1 MRERYRPPPP
11 LPRIAGLLIAALGL
25 SSRAA
30 LGANGPL
37 TPIVL
42 EVDAREAPRRILHAS
57 LAIPAAP
64 GPVTLYYPK
73 WLPGTHR
80 PTGPIVNV
88 TGLRISAGGRPVA
101 WSRDDSDVYAFHC
114 RMPPGST
121 VLDVNFDYVS
131 PSRGGGRFDPL
142 STDALMVLNWNLVLV
157 YPAGRSAADYRVKS
171 RVRLPPGWRFGT
183 VLGGQQADDTIDLP
197 TVSLVTLVDSPLIAG
212 ANFRAVPLPVEGAP
226 RHELDI
232 VADSVAA
239 LEVPDDLV
247 QHQIRLVSEA
257 GTLFG
262 AHHYREYRF
271 LLTLSDAAS
280 LSGLEHHESSDNRA
294 PERALINEDTR
305 RFVAGLLPHEFV
317 HSWNG
322 KYRRPAGLAPPDYQ
336 RPMSGELLWVY
347 EGLTSYLGLVLTARS
362 GLYSPEQF
370 REQLAVI
377 AAEMA
382 GRSGRRWRSLEDTA
396 RAAQT
401 LYDAPAEWTSWR
413 RSADFHAEGV
423 LLWLEVDTV
432 IRQRTA
438 SLRSLDDFCLDF
450 FGPPSGPPTVSAY
463 GLDDVLAALNRV
475 AAYDWRS
482 FFSARVDAVRESAP
496 IAGIEQAGWTLTY
509 DDRPN
514 ELRQSAEAF
523 RNTLDLSDSIGMTVE
538 RAQGKATI
546 IDVIPGTPSAQV
558 GLAPGMNLVAVN
570 GRHWSPEALRAALRP
585 AVGAPATLALL
596 VENAGF
602 YKTYTIGYGDGLRAP
617 HLAKTPSA
625 PDMLSTIIRPRAGT
639 PVGRK

>member
-1 MRERYRPPPP
+1 VRERYRPPPP

-280 LSGLEHHESSDNRA
+280 LS
-294 PERALINEDTR
+294 
-305 RFVAGLLPHEFV
+305 
-317 HSWNG
+317 
-322 KYRRPAGLAPPDYQ
+322 
-336 RPMSGELLWVY
+336 
-347 EGLTSYLGLVLTARS
+347 
-362 GLYSPEQF
+362 
-370 REQLAVI
+370 
-377 AAEMA
+377 
-382 GRSGRRWRSLEDTA
+382 
-396 RAAQT
+396 
-401 LYDAPAEWTSWR
+401 
-413 RSADFHAEGV
+413 
-423 LLWLEVDTV
+423 
-432 IRQRTA
+432 
-438 SLRSLDDFCLDF
+438 LDF